1 MNPDHPKI
9 NDRWIFIIVY
19 PIMALSAVHIGNDNT
34 IHNLLRIPSYYTDLL
49 LALGCAWGIGIYFRM
64 LFHRID
70 QMYDW
75 DDTLRN
81 RLISHLVF
89 GVVLPAAVILGIE
102 AIYLAYIDIDLQDS
116 SIFYLELPVITIYC
130 LIINL
135 IYLFLYHRA
144 YTSSLARDVEKLKS
158 DEPQQSLKENFMVQ
172 TGSLAINVPLSEVA
186 YFVILEKHT
195 FLVTREG
202 KRYLYDVALE
212 QIMKQVSSLE
222 FFQLNRQILAR
233 RNSITLYH
241 QTDTRRLMVELS
253 PPQDKPAFVSKTKVL
268 KFNAWLNKE

>member
-1 MNPDHPKI
+1 
-9 NDRWIFIIVY
+9 
-19 PIMALSAVHIGNDNT
+19 MALSAVHIGNDNT